1 MIEALFTIFYLL
13 FTIYYSGVYSRYT
26 LILFMSFNFPRANE
40 LMNGNALAGF
50 ISVHSKVL
58 AVRT

>member
-1 MIEALFTIFYLL
+1 MGLFPSQLEAGRSKLL
-13 FTIYYSGVYSRYT
+13 DVYSRYT
-26 LILFMSFNFPRANE
+26 LILFMSSNFPRANE
-40 LMNGNALAGF
+40 LMNGNALTGF